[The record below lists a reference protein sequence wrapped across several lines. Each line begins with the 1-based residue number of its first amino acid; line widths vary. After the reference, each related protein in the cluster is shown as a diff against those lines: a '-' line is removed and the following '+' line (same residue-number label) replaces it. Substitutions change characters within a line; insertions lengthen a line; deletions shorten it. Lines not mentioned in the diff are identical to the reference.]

1 MNPMNWNAQYAKTVC
16 VRSIKQHRLSLKPKG
31 FTQQIQGKEL
41 IWNYV
46 QFAMF
51 VTRSKIT
58 MYAKNVSISL
68 FKSKSITKTYG
79 IRHAETRRKSTLL
92 VDRFGTLTGLEQ
104 PNCSERTAKR
114 LVRSVAIVMGISL
127 FLPMASAVP
136 ATIDP
141 KQSAKAFAR
150 SQISDKREYVCLSR
164 LYGKESAWNYK
175 ARNGS
180 HYGIPQG
187 RSLYLK
193 TASPQAQVTWGLNY
207 IHHRYK
213 TPCEAWRH
221 WLKYDWH

>member
-1 MNPMNWNAQYAKTVC
+1 MNHTNLNAQYAKTAC
-16 VRSIKQHRLSLKPKG
+16 ERSTKQHLQSSKQKDSI
-31 FTQQIQGKEL
+31 QQ
-41 IWNYV
+41 
-46 QFAMF
+46 AD
-51 VTRSKIT
+51 
-58 MYAKNVSISL
+58 
-68 FKSKSITKTYG
+68 
-79 IRHAETRRKSTLL
+79 RHAVLTCGYADTL
-92 VDRFGTLTGLEQ
+92 DSFGTLTGLEQ
-104 PNCSERTAKR
+104 PNCSARTVKR
-114 LVRSVAIVMGISL
+114 LVRAVAIVMGISL

-175 ARNGS
+175 AQNGS

-187 RSLYLK
+187 KSKYLK